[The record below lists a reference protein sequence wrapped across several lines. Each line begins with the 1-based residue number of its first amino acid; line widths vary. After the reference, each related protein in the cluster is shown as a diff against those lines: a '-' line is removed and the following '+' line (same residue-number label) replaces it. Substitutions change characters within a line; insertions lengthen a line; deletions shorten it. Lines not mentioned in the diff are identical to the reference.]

1 MDIANAKLNIFDNLL
16 PVIRDKAVFICAE
29 KHVKKHKIAE
39 KLINTERNEVIK
51 MEEITATK
59 TEPNVQRTNTETQQ
73 QSKPEQQSED
83 KTPTVEELMAQLAT
97 EKANAVKNKQAL
109 DKALR
114 EKGEVTKALRAK
126 QTAEE
131 QEAEAK
137 AEAERQ
143 QKEQYEET
151 LKELNHIKAV
161 SAYKNISENSV
172 ESLIEAVADCDH
184 VSIAQLIDNEVKAA
198 VATAKAEWQKS
209 RPRVNAGSYSGLTK
223 EQIMAI
229 TDRSQRR
236 QAIAENPELFNI

>member
-1 MDIANAKLNIFDNLL
+1 
-16 PVIRDKAVFICAE
+16 
-29 KHVKKHKIAE
+29 
-39 KLINTERNEVIK
+39 
-51 MEEITATK
+51 MEEITK
-59 TEPNVQRTNTETQQ
+59 TEPNVQSTNTETQQ

-161 SAYKNISENSV
+161 SAYKNISENAV

-209 RPRVNAGSYSGLTK
+209 RPRVNAGSYGGLTK

>member
-1 MDIANAKLNIFDNLL
+1 LQIADVQLNIFDNLP
-16 PVIRDKAVFICAE
+16 PVIKDKAVFICAE

-51 MEEITATK
+51 MEEITK
-59 TEPNVQRTNTETQQ
+59 TEPNAQSTNTETQP

-161 SAYKNISENSV
+161 SAYKNISENAV